1 MLTVSC
7 VLAFGAL
14 IASIVAAMG
23 RCPLWVP
30 VILLSIVALLQCIPV
45 R

>member
-1 MLTVSC
+1 MSVSC
-7 VLAFGAL
+7 ILAFSAL
-14 IASIVAAMG
+14 IAAIISAMG

-30 VILLSIVALLQCIPV
+30 VILLCIVALVTCLPL